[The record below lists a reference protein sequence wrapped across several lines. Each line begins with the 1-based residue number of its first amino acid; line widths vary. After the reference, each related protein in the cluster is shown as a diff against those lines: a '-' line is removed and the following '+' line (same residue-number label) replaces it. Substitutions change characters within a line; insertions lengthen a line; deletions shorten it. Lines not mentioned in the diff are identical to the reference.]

1 MKRNKLTHNDKVC
14 IGILIFEFLVLI
26 GIIAF
31 WILVFMALIKFV
43 KGF

>member
-1 MKRNKLTHNDKVC
+1 MKRNKLTHNDKVG